1 MTMKS
6 NIISKYSKLLGM
18 LGLAVVTPVV
28 AASNAN
34 WGVSLDT
41 RFDARSDKNPRYQYR
56 VRGSGQVFLS
66 NPAWSVNGFVATG
79 DGFGSS
85 YNTIEDDADH
95 DLELRRLF
103 LRYQGQ
109 DFKTEVGV
117 IPPFKGRVSS
127 TGLSKDGWITGV
139 RHVHGYGSDGKFE
152 VVVGSLAFEPEPGIQ
167 NVEADW
173 DYYEFEYSAKYSEQ
187 LSYELSLE
195 KMLGD
200 EFIRGEI
207 RYAFTED
214 KVMSVEVVDKLSDN
228 KPKVVVTLE
237 GETSDD
243 YLFDEYFL
251 YYAYVNPD
259 FGQRA
264 ELIEDF
270 VDVGHSVSAEVK
282 GKIAQ
287 FNKTKWFSKLEF
299 YEGQSRFQLGLSMK
313 F

>member
-1 MTMKS
+1 MSMKS
-6 NIISKYSKLLGM
+6 KTILKYPKLIGLFALGF
-18 LGLAVVTPVV
+18 V
-28 AASNAN
+28 APALCAEQAN
-34 WGVSLDT
+34 WKASFDT
-41 RFDARSDKNPRYQYR
+41 RFDARSEKKPRYQYR
-56 VRGSGQVFLS
+56 FKGTGQVFLA

-79 DGFGSS
+79 SGFGSS
-85 YNTIEDDADH
+85 YNTIEDDADQ
-95 DLELRRLF
+95 DIELRRLF
-103 LRYQGQ
+103 LRYQG
-109 DFKTEVGV
+109 DDHKTEVGV

-127 TGLSKDGWITGV
+127 TGLSKDGWITGI

-152 VVVGSLAFEPEPGIQ
+152 IVVGSLEFAPEPGIQ
-167 NVEADW
+167 NIDADL

-187 LSYELSLE
+187 ISYELSLE

-200 EFIRGEI
+200 EFVRGEI
-207 RYAFTED
+207 RYAFSD
-214 KVMSVEVVDKLSDN
+214 DNVMSLEVVDKLSDN
-228 KPKVVVTLE
+228 KPKVVLTFE
-237 GETSDD
+237 GETND

-287 FNKTKWFSKLEF
+287 FNATKWFSKVEF
-299 YEGQSRFQLGLSMK
+299 YQGQSRFQLGLSVK